1 MAIYLTKKRFN
12 QEISSARQVVER
24 SFGLLKGRFRRLREI
39 TVHKPRKIVSI
50 IVCGCILHNLTIIN
64 HEDIEEFME
73 ADNDGH
79 PNRLP
84 NIFRNNNV
92 ALTFRDN
99 LMRTLVI

>member
-1 MAIYLTKKRFN
+1 M
-12 QEISSARQVVER
+12 VER
-24 SFGLLKGRFRRLREI
+24 SFGFLKGRFRRLREI
-39 TVHKPRKIVSI
+39 TIHKSRNSVSV
-50 IVCGCILHNLTIIN
+50 IVCGCILYSLTIIN
-64 HEDIEEFME
+64 HEEIEEYME

-84 NIFRNNNV
+84 NIFRNNND

>member
-1 MAIYLTKKRFN
+1 M
-12 QEISSARQVVER
+12 VER
-24 SFGLLKGRFRRLREI
+24 SFGFLKGRFRRLREI
-39 TVHKPRKIVSI
+39 TIHKSRNSVSV
-50 IVCGCILHNLTIIN
+50 IVCGCILYNLTI
-64 HEDIEEFME
+64 EE

-84 NIFRNNNV
+84 NIFRNNND

>member
-1 MAIYLTKKRFN
+1 M
-12 QEISSARQVVER
+12 VER
-24 SFGLLKGRFRRLREI
+24 SFGFLKGRFRRLREI
-39 TVHKPRKIVSI
+39 TIHKSRNSVSV
-50 IVCGCILHNLTIIN
+50 IVCGCILYNLTIIN
-64 HEDIEEFME
+64 HEDIEEYME

-84 NIFRNNNV
+84 NIFRNNND